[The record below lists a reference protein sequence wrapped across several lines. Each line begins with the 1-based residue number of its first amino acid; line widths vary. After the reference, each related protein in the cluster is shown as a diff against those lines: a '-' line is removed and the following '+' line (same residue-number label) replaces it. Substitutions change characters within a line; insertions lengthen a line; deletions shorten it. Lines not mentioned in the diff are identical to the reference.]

1 MEVSPIYTDIISC
14 SPENFLFS
22 IATENAKFTAFKLN
36 LLCPVGNT
44 ALRRNIKVKSYIMLR
59 FLSLIS
65 TVYSMYD
72 NGLDKISIS
81 RSKSGVIKFSLTRCK
96 LIFKFICS
104 DKRAYIDAFLFNN
117 FKSAE
122 NLTFTAVKRTH

>member
-1 MEVSPIYTDIISC
+1 
-14 SPENFLFS
+14 
-22 IATENAKFTAFKLN
+22 
-36 LLCPVGNT
+36 
-44 ALRRNIKVKSYIMLR
+44 
-59 FLSLIS
+59 
-65 TVYSMYD
+65 MYD

-81 RSKSGVIKFSLTRCK
+81 RSKSGVINSSLTRASS
-96 LIFKFICS
+96 FSNSCS